1 MKVVRSPAELEPAER
16 AVAIGTFDGVH
27 LGHKAALE
35 RLGEAGLRST
45 VITFDPH
52 PRIVLGYE
60 IQLVSSLARRLELLE
75 QAGVEETLVLEFTVK
90 VARLEPEEFVERIL
104 GPLGA
109 RAVVAAESFRFGR
122 RRRGDVALLRELGL
136 DVLDVPHV
144 EGVSSSR
151 VRDLLREGDV
161 VAGAE
166 LLGRPAEVEGTVVA
180 GDQRGGTLGFPTAN
194 LAVDP
199 ALLVPAYGIY
209 AGFALSTRAAISIGI
224 NPHYG
229 GTDRRIEAFLL
240 DFEGDLYGDEVRV
253 ELWQRLRD
261 ERAFESEAELVAQI
275 ARDVEETR
283 KASRPGS

>member
-1 MKVVRSPAELEPAER
+1 MKVVHAPGELEPAER

-27 LGHKAALE
+27 LGHRAALQ
-35 RLGEAGLRST
+35 RLGETGLRST

-60 IQLVSSLARRLELLE
+60 VQLISSPARRLELLE
-75 QAGVEETLVLEFTVK
+75 EAGVEETLVIEFTIE
-90 VARLEPEEFVERIL
+90 VARLEPEDFVEQIL
-104 GPLGA
+104 RPLGA

-122 RRRGDVALLRELGL
+122 RRRGDVPLLRELGL
-136 DVLDVPHV
+136 EVLDVPVV
-144 EGVSSSR
+144 EGVSSSGI
-151 VRDLLREGDV
+151 RDLVREGDV
-161 VAGAE
+161 VAAAA
-166 LLGRPAEVEGTVVA
+166 LLGRPAEVEGTVVV

-209 AGFALSTRAAISIGI
+209 AGFALGTRAAISIGV

-240 DFEGDLYGDEVRV
+240 DFDGDLYGDQVRV
-253 ELWQRLRD
+253 ELWRRLRE
-261 ERAFESEAELVAQI
+261 ERAFESEQELVAQI

-283 KASRPGS
+283 AASRPG

>member
-1 MKVVRSPAELEPAER
+1 MARSLTELEPAER

-27 LGHKAALE
+27 LGHRAAL
-35 RLGEAGLRST
+35 RMLAEAGLRPT

-60 IQLVSSLARRLELLE
+60 IQLISSLARRLELLE
-75 QAGVEETLVLEFTVK
+75 EAGVEETLVIEFTVE
-90 VARLEPEEFVERIL
+90 VARLEPEEFVEQIL
-104 GPLGA
+104 RPLGV
-109 RAVVAAESFRFGR
+109 RAVVAAETFRFGR
-122 RRRGDVALLRELGL
+122 RRRGDVPFLRELGL
-136 DVLDVPHV
+136 EVLDIPVV
-144 EGVSSSR
+144 DGVSSSR
-151 VRDLLREGDV
+151 IRDLLREGDV
-161 VAGAE
+161 VAAAE
-166 LLGRPAEVEGTVVA
+166 LLGRPAEVDGTVVA

-209 AGFALSTRAAISIGI
+209 AGLALGTRAAISIGV

-253 ELWQRLRD
+253 ELWKRLRD
-261 ERAFESEAELVAQI
+261 ERAFGNEQELVAQI

-283 KASRPGS
+283 AATRPGS